1 MILSSCDFFKEETP
15 DNVIARVNDHFLT
28 LDELKENLPKQI
40 NADDST
46 VFAKNFIRNWAT
58 DKLLLDRAKLNL
70 PEEQQA
76 HFRNLAQKYEE
87 QLFKKAYK
95 DAIVER
101 ELEGEIDSDSVA
113 NYYEHN
119 KTNFKLNED
128 LIKLRYL
135 QVDKKINGFKN
146 IKEKFRRFNAED
158 KKNLGNR
165 SLEFKSMILNDS
177 TWVRSVDIID
187 EFTKKDSLNLR
198 TEAFF
203 KSDNFIELET
213 KNGNDVFLIFV
224 KDVLKRNSE
233 APLSYVRPTIE
244 QILLNKK
251 KTEVSKNI
259 EKEITKDATK
269 NNEFEVY

>member
-76 HFRNLAQKYEE
+76 YFRDLAQKYEE
-87 QLFKKAYK
+87 QLYKKAYK
-95 DAIVER
+95 DAIAER
-101 ELEGEIDSDSVA
+101 ELEGEIDSIAVLE
-113 NYYEHN
+113 YYELN
-119 KTNFKLNED
+119 KSNFKLNKIIDE
-128 LIKLRYL
+128 LIIRVK
-135 QVDKKINGFKN
+135 KN

-158 KKNLGNR
+158 KKSLENR
-165 SLEFKSMILNDS
+165 TLEFKSVILNDS
-177 TWVRSVDIID
+177 TWVRTVDIID
-187 EFTKKDSLNLR
+187 EFSKKDSLDLK

-203 KSDNFIELET
+203 KSNNFIELEA
-213 KNGNDVFLIFV
+213 KSGNDVFLIFV
-224 KDVLKRNSE
+224 KDVLKRNNE

-251 KTEVSKNI
+251 KTEFSKNI